1 MKQLTVIF
9 TILTALL
16 LATSCSKEELPGDEN
31 TDEPGQMQTY
41 TFTVSPDLTMEGDAE
56 TRSAGTPQEMP
67 TRCFMQIFGNNV
79 SQDVQQSESIENGS
93 FTFSVKLPN
102 TTYTFL
108 FWADNGSGDTPTD
121 LREVQYTPGTVA
133 FAANVQGTLE
143 TVDKTVE
150 LKHVVAKV
158 TLKTTTDVTSEYS
171 KNISLTASCASMYNV
186 QEASASSFEYKS
198 IFTEMTDEGLT
209 ANSEVLTTY
218 IIPNPENKTVTLGA
232 HIIPNPENK
241 TVTLGAHEMTQAISD
256 VPLAANTNVT
266 LQGDLSESSSKWGNP
281 TDAYIEKKFR
291 SYFFDEK
298 DNPKGYLETGT
309 YCFDNG
315 DVNDLTSLMK
325 EVSRNNSFTLPTVTS
340 LPVYISN
347 NIYIMLM
354 PDSITYY
361 LYYGEITFSIMPDDE
376 GSSYPDFSTVYP
388 GT

>member
-1 MKQLTVIF
+1 MRRLEYILTVF
-9 TILTALL
+9 AAILLT
-16 LATSCSKEELPGDEN
+16 TSCSKDDLLPDGS
-31 TDEPGQMQTY
+31 TDAPVTGQTQTY
-41 TFTVSPDLTMEGDAE
+41 TFTVSPDITMEGDAR
-56 TRSAGTPQEMP
+56 TRPEEMP

-79 SQDVQQSESIENGS
+79 NLDVQPSESIENGS
-93 FTFSVKLPN
+93 FTFSVALPSN
-102 TTYTFL
+102 TDYTFL
-108 FWADNGSGDTPTD
+108 FWADNNSGDTPAD
-121 LREVQYTPGTVA
+121 LRAVQYTPGTVA

-158 TLKTTTDVTSEYS
+158 TLKTTTNVISEYS

-186 QEASASSFEYKS
+186 QEASASSFEGKS
-198 IFTEMTDEGLT
+198 VSIEMTDAGLA

-218 IIPNPENKTVTLGA
+218 
-232 HIIPNPENK
+232 IIPNPENK

-291 SYFFDEK
+291 SYFFDEN
-298 DNPKGYLETGT
+298 DNPKGLLTGLSV
-309 YCFDNG
+309 YCFDKGNV
-315 DVNDLTSLMK
+315 DDLTSLMR

-347 NIYIMLM
+347 NIYILLM

-361 LYYGEITFSIMPDDE
+361 LFYGEITFSITPKDE

>member
-1 MKQLTVIF
+1 MNRTKYIF
-9 TILTALL
+9 ILWAGLL
-16 LATSCSKEELPGDEN
+16 LAASCTKDTLPAGDG
-31 TDEPGQMQTY
+31 TDSPAIGQTQAY
-41 TFTVSPDLTMEGDAE
+41 TFTVSPDLAMEGDAE
-56 TRSAGTPQEMP
+56 TRSEGTPEEMP
-67 TRCFMQIFGNNV
+67 TRCFMQILGNNI
-79 SQDVQQSESIENGS
+79 SQDVQQSKSIENGS
-93 FTFSVKLPN
+93 FTFSVQLPSN
-102 TTYTFL
+102 TDYTFL

-232 HIIPNPENK
+232 H
-241 TVTLGAHEMTQAISD
+241 EMTQAISD

-347 NIYIMLM
+347 NIYILC
-354 PDSITYY
+354 
-361 LYYGEITFSIMPDDE
+361 
-376 GSSYPDFSTVYP
+376 
-388 GT
+388 